1 MESATRALGGCI
13 LIRDEDGELG
23 GGGWE
28 RAEERRRGGVEV
40 GGREVGG
47 IMVEGSW
54 WIKHQGISHPPQ
66 SDPTKCSNCDLAQR
80 YTPAHT
86 HTAAQAPPGFT
97 IRPKATPAPTT
108 HLAGPTK
115 QRMMMSMGG

>member
-28 RAEERRRGGVEV
+28 SAEERRRGGVEV

-86 HTAAQAPPGFT
+86 HTPLHKPHQGLLYALKQHLP
-97 IRPKATPAPTT
+97 RPHT
-108 HLAGPTK
+108 
-115 QRMMMSMGG
+115 